1 MKSQTSADDE
11 NPSAGKSLGISIYN
25 EIIRRRKLILISMCV
40 LAVVAFC
47 INVSLGPMKYT
58 LWEVIRTIIRP
69 DSSSNVMRLV
79 IWNYRMP
86 EAIMALL
93 VGASL
98 AMAGAE
104 MQTILDN
111 PLAEPY
117 TLGISASAAFG
128 AALAIVMGIGI
139 GTFGFYAV
147 AINAFIFA
155 LLSCFII
162 YMMMKFKSAD
172 KYTMILTGIALL
184 FLFQALVSVLQVISS
199 KEGAMAIMF
208 WMFGSLSNSN
218 WLMVGIVSVVCL
230 LVGILFF
237 SNTWKLT
244 SLKLGDSKA
253 SSLGV
258 DVARLRKRM
267 LLGISMLTA
276 VAVCFT
282 GIIGFVGL
290 VGPHIARM
298 LVGEDQRYFL
308 PVSAL
313 SGALFLTVAAI
324 ITKSIPFAST
334 LPIGIVTSL
343 IGVPF
348 FLFMILGKK
357 KVMA

>member
-1 MKSQTSADDE
+1 MKALTTPDDE
-11 NPSAGKSLGISIYN
+11 SNKANKTAGSKIYG
-25 EIIRRRKLILISMCV
+25 EIIKRRKLILTVMIVCAV
-40 LAVVAFC
+40 LGFF
-47 INVSLGPMKYT
+47 INISLGPMKYT

-69 DSSSNVMRLV
+69 DSSPLVMRLI
-79 IWNYRMP
+79 IWDYRMP

-93 VGASL
+93 VGAAL

-128 AALAIVMGIGI
+128 AALAIVLGIGV
-139 GTFGFYAV
+139 GSFGSYTT
-147 AINAFIFA
+147 AINAFLFA
-155 LLSCFII
+155 LLSCTII
-162 YMMMKFKSAD
+162 YLMMKFKSAD
-172 KYTMILTGIALL
+172 KYTMILTGVALL
-184 FLFQALVSVLQVISS
+184 FLFQALVSVLQVTSS
-199 KEGAMAIMF
+199 KEGAMAVMF
-208 WMFGSLSNSN
+208 WMFGSLGNSN
-218 WLMVGIVSVVCL
+218 WLMVAIVSVVCL
-230 LVGILFF
+230 LVGMLFF
-237 SNTWKLT
+237 KNTWKLT

-258 DVARLRKRM
+258 DVARLRKKM
-267 LLGISMLTA
+267 LLGISLLTA

-282 GIIGFVGL
+282 GVIGFVGL

-324 ITKSIPFAST
+324 ISKSVSLASV

-343 IGVPF
+343 IGVPI